1 MIIKGDIMTT
11 SNAHAQAAQSA
22 KALAFQ
28 ALHAADRAFIIPN
41 PWDAGTAR
49 LLALLGF
56 EALATTSAGF
66 AFSAGRPDFSIGR
79 DRMLTHVADIV
90 AATDLPVSADLENG
104 FGDEPDTVAETIRMA
119 AAAGLAGGSIE
130 DASGNPER
138 PVYDIGLAAER
149 IRAAAEVVRTL
160 PFPFML
166 TARAENYLNGRPDLA
181 DTIAR
186 LQAFQE
192 AGADVLY
199 APGLTRKEDIAA
211 VVRAVDRLREGAS
224 LAFGG
229 GIPSGFEAGCYVE
242 PTLMVDVEQNM
253 RVAREE
259 IFGPVAAILPFDEFP
274 EVMAKA
280 NDSIYGLA
288 ASIWTSDVKRA
299 HRFARDIEAGIV
311 WVNCFDKGDMTSPW
325 GGFKQSGFG
334 RDKGLDALEQYVQ
347 TKSVWFDLAGE

>member
-211 VVRAVDRLREGAS
+211 VVRAVDRPVNVIMGLQGVRLSLDELQALGVKRVSVGSALSRAALGAFLR
-224 LAFGG
+224 
-229 GIPSGFEAGCYVE
+229 AGQE
-242 PTLMVDVEQNM
+242 M
-253 RVAREE
+253 RQHGTFSFADDAV
-259 IFGPVAAILPFDEFP
+259 P
-274 EVMAKA
+274 
-280 NDSIYGLA
+280 YGL
-288 ASIWTSDVKRA
+288 ISDM
-299 HRFARDIEAGIV
+299 FA
-311 WVNCFDKGDMTSPW
+311 
-325 GGFKQSGFG
+325 G
-334 RDKGLDALEQYVQ
+334 R
-347 TKSVWFDLAGE
+347 